1 MRQKTFQNQVSGGS
15 VAVEMTASDAAGV
28 PAPPSCSAPEFTA
41 SAEDLFRREELRLRI
56 RAEEHFF
63 WMFLVQWIAGIIV
76 CGWVS
81 PPAWEGIRASL
92 HDRLIVPVGVGGLLV
107 GTPMALIRLFPGVW
121 FTRHVVAAAQMLF
134 GAWLIQATGGRLE
147 THFHVFG
154 SLAFLAFYRDPWVL
168 ITATLTVGLDQGFRS
183 VFWPESAFGV
193 TAGSFGHALEHVC
206 WMLFEDT
213 FLFSSIALSRREMS
227 RLAQEEHHRW
237 HVISTELA
245 TAQEDAAL
253 ILATVPH
260 GLFLLTPDLRIRG
273 DYSRALESLLR
284 RHDLA
289 GAHFLELLRPLVS
302 EDLYRLTTDY
312 LDLMFDSRKIESLLA
327 KFNPLTCV
335 EITFDGPDHKL
346 CRRFLEFGFHRVQNG
361 KEIRHLLTSVQD
373 ITERI
378 NLQHQVL
385 EASLREKRQLAMAL
399 EMLMVRPRQLERFV
413 SDAREALN
421 RVNQAL
427 CGNGKFGAGYLR
439 EQELRSRLVAVLH
452 QVRAIRTYAEVCKLT
467 FFAEKAVALERRIT
481 ELQKRPKLD
490 GEDFLPI
497 TVGQAEM
504 VADLQGVTT
513 VLAQLLERDERA
525 PGERFPRSQPKP
537 KPTQVRSTA
546 SASNPVPKF

>member
-1 MRQKTFQNQVSGGS
+1 MRQKTCQNKISGDS
-15 VAVEMTASDAAGV
+15 VAIDMTAAAAASV
-28 PAPPSCSAPEFTA
+28 PPPPSCSAPEFTA
-41 SAEDLFRREELRLRI
+41 SAEGLFRREELRLRI

-63 WMFLVQWIAGIIV
+63 WMFLIQWIAGIIV

-81 PPAWEGIRASL
+81 PLAWEATQASL
-92 HDRLIVPVGVGGLLV
+92 HDRLIIPVGLGGLLV
-107 GTPMALIRLFPGVW
+107 GTPMALIRFFPGVW

-134 GAWLIQATGGRLE
+134 GALLIQATGGRVE

-168 ITATLTVGLDQGFRS
+168 LTATVTAGLDQGLRS
-183 VFWPESAFGV
+183 LFWPESAFGV
-193 TAGSFGHALEHVC
+193 ATGSFGHALEHVC

-227 RLAQEEHHRW
+227 RLAREEHHRLRA
-237 HVISTELA
+237 ITTELA

-253 ILATVPH
+253 ILATVLQ
-260 GLFLLTPDLRIRG
+260 GLFLLAPDLRIRG

-284 RHDLA
+284 RHDLV

-302 EDLYRLTTDY
+302 EELYRLTADY
-312 LDLMFDSRKIESLLA
+312 LNLMFDPRKIELLLA
-327 KFNPLTCV
+327 RFNPLTCV

-346 CRRFLEFGFHRVQNG
+346 CRRYLEFGFHRVQNG
-361 KEIRHLLTSVQD
+361 KEIRHLLVSVQD
-373 ITERI
+373 ITERVT
-378 NLQHQVL
+378 LQHQVL
-385 EASLREKRQLAMAL
+385 EASYREKRQLQMAL

-413 SDAREALN
+413 SDSREALN

-427 CGNGKFGAGYLR
+427 CGNGKFGSGYLR
-439 EQELRSRLVAVLH
+439 DQELRSRLAAVLH
-452 QVRAIRTYAEVCKLT
+452 QVRAVRAYAEICKLT
-467 FFAEKAVALERRIT
+467 FFADKAVALERRIT

-513 VLAQLLERDERA
+513 VLAQLLDRDEKA
-525 PGERFPRSQPKP
+525 SGERFSRSQPIP
-537 KPTQVRSTA
+537 KPTQARSTV
-546 SASNPVPKF
+546 SATNPAAKF